1 MILMAILEFSV
12 KVISAFEP
20 YPMFHP
26 IFVAWLQQPFES
38 SLHAAQV
45 PSRLSK
51 SPIVAILE
59 RRRVA
64 AMNSFQCN
72 QTLPILSFLF

>member
-1 MILMAILEFSV
+1 MSQCMDSV
-12 KVISAFEP
+12 NYLVD
-20 YPMFHP
+20 PMFHP
-26 IFVAWLQQPFES
+26 IFVALIQQPFES

-51 SPIVAILE
+51 SPIIAILE
-59 RRRVA
+59 RRWVA

-72 QTLPILSFLF
+72 QTLLIFSFLFGAW